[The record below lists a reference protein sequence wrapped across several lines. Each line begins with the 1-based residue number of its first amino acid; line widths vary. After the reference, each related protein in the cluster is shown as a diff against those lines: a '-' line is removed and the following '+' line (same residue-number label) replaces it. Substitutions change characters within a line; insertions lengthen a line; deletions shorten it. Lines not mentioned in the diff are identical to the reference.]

1 MTKHKKSKGGLQMIE
16 LLLVDDESYVTESIA
31 QTIKWNEMGIS
42 QVYQASS
49 AAEALQLLEEQSID
63 IVVTDIRMPEMDG
76 LQLVE
81 IIASRWVD
89 TRCILLTGHSDFQYA
104 KKAIQ
109 LQAFDY
115 ILKPVDDDEF
125 VASVSNAIES
135 LQDEWEQV
143 ERYQQ
148 LLYDRKSDLTV
159 LRANVMYDLLLGR
172 TISPKMIR
180 DKCAQYEIPL
190 KVDEPAMMMLIPLSK
205 TFGGMDHHSISL
217 MEYAIGNIAE
227 EVFSETFHL
236 WHCKAP
242 HDCLMITLAQ
252 KESVH
257 PRLTNN
263 DAKGKDREKITEL
276 VQTLQRSVSNY
287 LKGDIS
293 IVLTEWFEFPVG
305 ISEAYRKGL
314 SAIFMA
320 EARDSHSLLFLE
332 DVSHRKDSVN
342 KSIEMLYKPPTLI
355 HLLESKQWEVA
366 QNKID
371 SVFQDMEQVSFMRE
385 HLYEVFLSVTNAFLY
400 IAHKHGIFM
409 HQIDHS
415 GFDLFIDQRI
425 VHSLDTLRSWSTEM
439 MGKLKSELYTN
450 DEYTNSYI
458 IKQVHELVAND
469 MGQDTSVKM
478 IADKVFLH
486 PVYLS
491 KIYKAETGESLS
503 DYMIRKR
510 MERALYLLKNSNMKI
525 YEITSELGYQNPQ
538 YFSKMFK
545 KHYGVTPHEYREH

>member
-1 MTKHKKSKGGLQMIE
+1 MYMIE

-31 QTIKWNEMGIS
+31 QTIRWNEMGVS

-76 LQLVE
+76 LQLIE
-81 IIASRWVD
+81 TITARWAD
-89 TRCILLTGHSDFQYA
+89 TRCILLTGHSDFRYA

-115 ILKPVDDDEF
+115 ILKPVDDDELI
-125 VASVSNAIES
+125 ASVSNAIES

-159 LRANVMYDLLLGR
+159 LRANLMYDLLLGR
-172 TISPKMIR
+172 TLSPKIIR
-180 DKCAQYEIPL
+180 DKCKQYEIPL
-190 KVDEPAMMMLIPLSK
+190 QSEEPAMMMLIPLAK
-205 TFGGMDHHSISL
+205 TFAEMDHHSISL

-227 EVFSETFHL
+227 EVFSDDFHI

-242 HDCLMITLAQ
+242 HDCLIMMVAQ
-252 KESVH
+252 KDSLRPNINHLGIDVEKE
-257 PRLTNN
+257 R
-263 DAKGKDREKITEL
+263 REKLTEL

-293 IVLTEWFEFPVG
+293 IVLTEWFEFPIG
-305 ISEAYRKGL
+305 ISTAYRKGL

-320 EARDSHSLLFLE
+320 EARGSQRLLFLE
-332 DVSHRKDSVN
+332 DLSDSKDSVN

-355 HLLESKQWEVA
+355 HLLESKQWEAA
-366 QNKID
+366 QDKID
-371 SVFQDMEQVSFMRE
+371 SVFQDMEQVCFMRE

-400 IAHKHGIFM
+400 IAHKHGVFM

-425 VHSLDTLRSWSTEM
+425 IHSLDTLRSWSTEM
-439 MGKLKSELYTN
+439 MGKLKKELYTN

>member
-1 MTKHKKSKGGLQMIE
+1 MIE

-31 QTIKWNEMGIS
+31 QTIKWNEMGVS

-49 AAEALQLLEEQSID
+49 AAEALELLEEQSID
-63 IVVTDIRMPEMDG
+63 IVITDIRMPEMDG
-76 LQLVE
+76 LQLIE
-81 IIASRWVD
+81 TISSRWAD

-115 ILKPVDDDEF
+115 LLKPVDDDELI
-125 VASVSNAIES
+125 ASVSNAIES

-143 ERYQQ
+143 ERYQK

-159 LRANVMYDLLLGR
+159 LRANLMYDLLLGR
-172 TISPKMIR
+172 TLSSKIIR
-180 DKCAQYEIPL
+180 DKCKQYEIPL
-190 KVDEPAMMMLIPLSK
+190 QGDEPALIMLIPLAK
-205 TFGGMDHHSISL
+205 TFAEMDHLSISL

-227 EVFSETFHL
+227 ELFSDHFHI

-242 HDCLMITLAQ
+242 HDCLIIMVAQ
-252 KESVH
+252 KDTLRPSSNRGLDKESERRVK
-257 PRLTNN
+257 L
-263 DAKGKDREKITEL
+263 TEL

-293 IVLTEWFEFPVG
+293 IVLTEWFEFPIG
-305 ISEAYRKGL
+305 ISTAYRKGL

-320 EARDSHSLLFLE
+320 EARGSHGLLFLE
-332 DVSHRKDSVN
+332 DIFQSKDSVN

-355 HLLESKQWEVA
+355 HLLESKQWDAA

-371 SVFQDMEQVSFMRE
+371 SVFQDMEQVCFMRE

-400 IAHKHGIFM
+400 IAHKHGVFM

-425 VHSLDTLRSWSTEM
+425 IHSLDTLRNWSTEM
-439 MGKLKSELYTN
+439 MGKLKKELYTN

-491 KIYKAETGESLS
+491 KIYKSETGESLS

>member
-1 MTKHKKSKGGLQMIE
+1 MIE

-31 QTIKWNEMGIS
+31 QTIQWSEMGIS
-42 QVYQASS
+42 KVYQASS
-49 AAEALQLLEEQSID
+49 AAEALQVLEEQSID

-76 LQLVE
+76 LQLIELVAE
-81 IIASRWVD
+81 RWEN
-89 TRCILLTGHSDFQYA
+89 TRCILLTGDTDFQYA

-115 ILKPVDDDEF
+115 ILKPVNDDEF
-125 VASVSNAIES
+125 VSIISNAVEL
-135 LQDEWEQV
+135 LQDEWEQA

-148 LLYDRKSDLTV
+148 LLYDRKSDFTV
-159 LRANVMYDLLLGR
+159 LKANLMHDLLLGR
-172 TISPKMIR
+172 TLSTKIIR
-180 DKCAQYEIPL
+180 DKCNQYEIPL
-190 KVDEPAMMMLIPLSK
+190 RVDESAMMMLIPLPK
-205 TFGGMDHHSISL
+205 TFASMDHHSISL

-227 EVFSETFHL
+227 EVFSEDYHI
-236 WHCKAP
+236 WHSKSP
-242 HDCLMITLAQ
+242 HDCLIIMATLKTSLEHTSEINRNVREHHREQ
-252 KESVH
+252 
-257 PRLTNN
+257 LT
-263 DAKGKDREKITEL
+263 KL
-276 VQTLQRSVSNY
+276 VQILQRNVSNY

-305 ISEAYRKGL
+305 IAAAYRAGL
-314 SAIFMA
+314 SAIFKT
-320 EARDSHSLLFLE
+320 ETQGSDRLLFIE
-332 DVSHRKDSVN
+332 DLTQGRESVI
-342 KSIEMLYKPPTLI
+342 KAIEMLYKPPTLI
-355 HLLESKQWEVA
+355 HLLESKQWESA
-366 QNKID
+366 QDKID
-371 SVFQDMEQVSFMRE
+371 SVFRDMERVSYMRE
-385 HLYEVFLSVTNAFLY
+385 HLYEVFLSITNAFLY
-400 IAHKHGIFM
+400 IAHKHGVFM

-425 VHSLDTLRSWSTEM
+425 IHSLDTLKSWSTEM
-439 MGKLKSELYTN
+439 MDKLKRELYTN

-458 IKQVHELVAND
+458 IKQVHEIVDNHL
-469 MGQDTSVKM
+469 GQDTSVKS

-491 KIYKAETGESLS
+491 KIYKTETGESLS

-545 KHYGVTPHEYREH
+545 KYYGVTPHEYREH

>member
-1 MTKHKKSKGGLQMIE
+1 MIE

-31 QTIKWNEMGIS
+31 QTINWSEMGVS

-49 AAEALQLLEEQSID
+49 AAEALQVLEEQAVD

-81 IIASRWVD
+81 LIAQRWKD
-89 TRCILLTGHSDFQYA
+89 IRCILLTGHSDFQYA

-115 ILKPVDDDEF
+115 ILKPVNDDEF
-125 VASVSNAIES
+125 IASVLSAIES
-135 LQDEWEQV
+135 LQDEWEQA

-148 LLYDRKSDLTV
+148 LLYDRKSDFTV
-159 LRANVMYDLLLGR
+159 LKANLMHDLLLGR
-172 TISPKMIR
+172 TLSHKIIR
-180 DKCAQYEIPL
+180 NKCLQYEIPL
-190 KVDEPAMMMLIPLSK
+190 RVDEPAMMMLIPLPQ
-205 TFGGMDHHSISL
+205 TFAGMDHHSISL

-227 EVFSETFHL
+227 EVFIEHYHI
-236 WHCKAP
+236 WHCKSP
-242 HDCLMITLAQ
+242 HDCLIIIAAA
-252 KESVH
+252 KESLH
-257 PRLTNN
+257 ESSR
-263 DAKGKDREKITEL
+263 GKLTEL
-276 VQTLQRSVSNY
+276 VQILQRNVSNY

-293 IVLTEWFEFPVG
+293 IVLSEWFEFPTG
-305 ISEAYRKGL
+305 ITAAYRAGL
-314 SAIFMA
+314 SAIFTA
-320 EARDSHSLLFLE
+320 GTHGSHSLLFLE
-332 DVSHRKDSVN
+332 DPSHNRDSVI

-355 HLLESKQWEVA
+355 HLLESKQWGAA
-366 QNKID
+366 QDKID
-371 SVFQDMEQVSFMRE
+371 SVFRDMEQVSFMRE

-400 IAHKHGIFM
+400 IAHKHGVFM

-439 MGKLKSELYTN
+439 MDKLKKELYTN
-450 DEYTNSYI
+450 DKYTNSYI
-458 IKQVHELVAND
+458 IKQVHEIVSID

-491 KIYKAETGESLS
+491 KIYKSETGESLS
-503 DYMIRKR
+503 DYIIRMR

-538 YFSKMFK
+538 YFSKIFK